1 MNHLFPNLNQLD
13 EGNWWVEI
21 ITMEPWSMYYF
32 GPFNDFQDANVMQPG
47 YVADLIEEG
56 VQTIQVTVKECH
68 PVNLTLFEE

>member
-32 GPFNDFQDANVMQPG
+32 GPFNDFQDANGMQPG
-47 YVADLIEEG
+47 YVADLIKEG